1 MGTSRRQR
9 WTVREKR
16 RGPTWVMRV
25 GHRRLTTTFIAR
37 ANGGNQNRNEREKG
51 KGEKKR
57 KVLLV
62 FKPG

>member
-1 MGTSRRQR
+1 MGTWR

-37 ANGGNQNRNEREKG
+37 ANGGNQNRNSREREKG

-57 KVLLV
+57 RVLLV